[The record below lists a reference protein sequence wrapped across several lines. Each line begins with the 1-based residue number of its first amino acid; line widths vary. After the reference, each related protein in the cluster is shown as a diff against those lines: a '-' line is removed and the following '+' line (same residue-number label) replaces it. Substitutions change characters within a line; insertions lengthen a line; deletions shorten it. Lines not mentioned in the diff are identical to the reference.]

1 MERLQRTMKFS
12 VVTPSYNQGEY
23 IDQTIKSVVAQEYAD
38 FEHFV
43 IDGGSDDHTVRI
55 LKKYPHLVWVSEKD
69 RGQSDAVNKGF
80 KLATGDIIAW
90 INSDDWYE
98 PGTFTA
104 VAEFF
109 AANPDKN
116 IVMGNCNLVDSR
128 GKVTGQVKNFER
140 GFDALKKY
148 WVGESIP
155 TQPAIFF
162 RRELLEKQGFLD
174 ESLHLA
180 MDFDLWMRFSL
191 QNRFYHLDRT
201 VANYRFHDAAKG
213 GDRDWDKF
221 VPEWK
226 TVYKRYAGPVIENPR
241 VSVVMP
247 VYNGESY
254 LAEAIDSILSQ
265 TMTDFELL
273 VVNDG
278 STDGSKAIVK
288 SYDDPRIRLIETEA
302 NSGVVAARNLGLA
315 HAGGEYIALL
325 DCDDF
330 AYPSRLAEQAAFM
343 DEHPEFGMIGSWV
356 EIMDEKGRSTGDVW
370 RLDAAA
376 EETSSILLFHNY
388 IAQSAAFIR
397 KKSLP
402 DDLYQPDFAGTEDF
416 ELWVRMAR
424 AWQVWNL
431 PRVLVKYRVH
441 SASISFVHAER
452 IEQSVQ
458 EIIRRQLRLLGM
470 EPTTQEM
477 QLHRDLGRTTFCGSR
492 DFVDDAASWLSRLL
506 AANDQKRCF
515 PSDALNEVVAAI
527 WLAVCFSATGLGL
540 WTLRRYLD
548 SPLRRSIRLDKQH
561 LLLAVKCA
569 IGPGGKG

>member
-1 MERLQRTMKFS
+1 MKFS
-12 VVTPSYNQGEY
+12 VVTPSLNQAKYVE
-23 IDQTIKSVVAQEYAD
+23 QTIKSVVAQEYAD

-43 IDGGSDDHTVRI
+43 IDGGSDDETLKI

-98 PGTFTA
+98 AGTFTA

-109 AANPDKN
+109 ANNPDKN

-128 GKVTGQVKNFER
+128 GKALGKVANTER

-155 TQPAIFF
+155 TQPAVFF
-162 RRELLEKQGFLD
+162 RRKLLEELGYLD

-191 QNRFYHLDRT
+191 QNHFYHLNRT
-201 VANYRFHDAAKG
+201 FANYRFHDTAKG
-213 GDRDWDKF
+213 GDQDWSKF

-226 TVYKRYAGPVIENPR
+226 VVYKRYAGPIIDNPK

-265 TMTDFELL
+265 TLTDFELL
-273 VVNDG
+273 VINDG
-278 STDGSKAIVK
+278 STDGSGAIVK
-288 SYDDPRIRLIETEA
+288 GYDDPRIRMVENKS
-302 NSGVVAARNLGLA
+302 NSGVVAARNLGMA
-315 HAGGEYIALL
+315 NAGGEYIALL
-325 DCDDF
+325 DCDDI

-343 DEHPEFGMIGSWV
+343 DDHPEFSMIGSWV
-356 EIMDEKGRSTGDVW
+356 EIMDGNGRSTGDVW
-370 RLDAAA
+370 KLDAAA
-376 EETSSILLFHNY
+376 EKTSSILLFHNY
-388 IAQSAAFIR
+388 IAQSAVFIR

-402 DDLYQPDFAGTEDF
+402 QELYRPTFATEDY

-424 AWQVWNL
+424 ASRIWNL

-441 SASISFVHAER
+441 SASMSFLHAER
-452 IEQSVQ
+452 VEQSVQ
-458 EIIRRQLRLLGM
+458 EIIRCQLRWLGI
-470 EPTTQEM
+470 EPTQQEM
-477 QLHRDLGRTTFCGSR
+477 QLHRDLGNSTFHSTQQ
-492 DFVDDAASWLSRLL
+492 FVDDAASWLTRLL
-506 AANDQKRCF
+506 EANKLKKRF
-515 PSDALNEVVAAI
+515 PAEALKEVVAGL
-527 WLAVCFSATGLGL
+527 WLAVCSSATGLGL
-540 WTLRRYLD
+540 WALRTYLG
-548 SPLRRSIRLDKQH
+548 SPLRCRIRVDRQH
-561 LLLAVKCA
+561 ALFVVKCA
-569 IGPGGKG
+569 IRRGKGT